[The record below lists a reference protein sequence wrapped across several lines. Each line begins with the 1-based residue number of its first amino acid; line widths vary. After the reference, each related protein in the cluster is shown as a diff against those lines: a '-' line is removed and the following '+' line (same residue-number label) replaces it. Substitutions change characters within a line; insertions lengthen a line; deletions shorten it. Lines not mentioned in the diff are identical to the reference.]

1 MDDRMNL
8 MYSRQTS
15 SAESL
20 QASSPLMSP
29 VHHRHVRTG
38 SAGMPNVRKAQTK
51 AAAQRLAQVM
61 SHQLADDDDSE
72 EDDLSFDYRNNASGI
87 GSIGLAGGK
96 KMPRPQSPRTMPIAN
111 SPVLKKKPQSQP
123 PTQIVDE
130 DNDKDDLLND
140 YGLVTGP
147 VTIGRAG
154 GKSMRS
160 RSPMVVRTKQEQPQ
174 STHSAA
180 GSRPLLSVNTVEQPS
195 SIPFRSVSPPPQVT
209 NTMEEP
215 LSARSLVVGRS
226 SMNSLGQPLS
236 VRSSMSVLSSPS
248 STEQPPSARSTSAG
262 RPNIKTMPIP
272 SSVPISLR
280 PVSPVISP
288 ERSVDNRKDK
298 RFSMD
303 FGNTNLRDT
312 GSHQSASALQ
322 DEVDMLL
329 EENDSLI
336 EKLRLAEERYEE
348 ADARAR
354 QLEKQVA
361 TLGEGVTLEARL
373 LSRQEAA
380 LQQREA
386 ALRVAEQTS
395 KPEDIAALRTEAETA
410 KDEATSAME
419 QLLEAVSEVK
429 LLRSITQ
436 RMILTDEEME
446 EVVLK
451 RCWLARY
458 WNLCVQHGIHGE
470 LAGAKYEYW
479 SSFAP
484 LPVEVVLAAGQ
495 RAKEESSS
503 TNNDLSEREKV
514 LRDMNELSGVG
525 NIESML
531 LVEKGL
537 RELASLKV
545 EDAVALAMAQQ
556 RRPNLLKADEIKL
569 PAEGQF
575 EAFELSQEESEDVR
589 FKQAWLTYFWRRA
602 KAHGLE
608 PDIAEERL
616 QFWINHNH
624 NNRSFT
630 SHDAVDVERGLLEL
644 RKLGIENQLWQESRR
659 GLEVDSNSR
668 TPAES
673 KF

>member
-195 SIPFRSVSPPPQVT
+195 SIPFRS
-209 NTMEEP
+209 
-215 LSARSLVVGRS
+215 
-226 SMNSLGQPLS
+226 PLS

-312 GSHQSASALQ
+312 GSHHSASALQ

-373 LSRQEAA
+373 LSRQVEIWTTSIISV
-380 LQQREA
+380 QA